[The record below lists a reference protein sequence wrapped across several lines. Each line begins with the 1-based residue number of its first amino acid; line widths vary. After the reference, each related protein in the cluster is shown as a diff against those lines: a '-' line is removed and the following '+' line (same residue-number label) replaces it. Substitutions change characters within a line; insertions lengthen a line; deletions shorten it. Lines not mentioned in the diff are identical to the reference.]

1 MPCLAVMSGRS
12 FPYAQ
17 TWTMMIIVVVINYY
31 LSDRDDEDYGECDDD
46 SDDHTRGRE
55 GGRRGQVPE
64 D

>member
-1 MPCLAVMSGRS
+1 MPCLVVMSGRS

-31 LSDRDDEDYGECDDD
+31 LSDRDDEDYGECVMIVMIIQ
-46 SDDHTRGRE
+46 E